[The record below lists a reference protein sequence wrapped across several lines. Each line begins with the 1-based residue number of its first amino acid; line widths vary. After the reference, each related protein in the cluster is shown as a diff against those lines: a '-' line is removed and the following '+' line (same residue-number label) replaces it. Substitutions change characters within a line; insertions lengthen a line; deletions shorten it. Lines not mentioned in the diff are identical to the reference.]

1 MIIETVFIMTLWGA
15 HEQYRKSEH
24 ATLVECTAAI
34 GAYAAERQE
43 ETTRNRYDST
53 TKLLSCVEATRVV
66 TVSGKP
72 PEKPRPD
79 PAPRREWKGFAEW
92 WRNN

>member
-43 ETTRNRYDST
+43 ETTRNR
-53 TKLLSCVEATRVV
+53 
-66 TVSGKP
+66 
-72 PEKPRPD
+72 
-79 PAPRREWKGFAEW
+79 
-92 WRNN
+92 